1 MQTRLNMACRFNRYF
16 TALALV
22 AGILL
27 SFSGCISYQY
37 ERRVEGL
44 EIKEPGDAFL
54 AGQTTIGDVLSSLGA
69 PDGIHSLDN
78 TDLLIYRRSLY
89 QESGLSIGIPV
100 FEVAIGGSAEISAR
114 GGLTRYDTLTFW
126 FNSQGTLQDVIFE
139 KASDRSYLR
148 TLFSE

>member
-1 MQTRLNMACRFNRYF
+1 MACRSNRYF

-54 AGQTTIGDVLSSLGA
+54 AGKTTIGDVLSSLGA

-126 FNSQGTLQDVIFE
+126 FNSQGTLQDVIFD

-148 TLFSE
+148 TLFSK

>member
-1 MQTRLNMACRFNRYF
+1 MACRSNRYF

-126 FNSQGTLQDVIFE
+126 FNSQGTLQDVIFD

-148 TLFSE
+148 TLFSK